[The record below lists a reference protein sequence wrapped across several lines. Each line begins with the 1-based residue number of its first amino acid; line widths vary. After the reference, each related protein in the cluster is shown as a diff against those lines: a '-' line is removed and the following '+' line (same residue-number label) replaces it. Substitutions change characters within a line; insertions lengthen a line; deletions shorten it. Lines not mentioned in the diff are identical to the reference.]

1 MTRRVALI
9 GKPLKRR
16 HSQVMHD
23 AAFRAF
29 GIDARYELV
38 ELEPGRLGSFIEQAR
53 DAGWL
58 GLQVTAPYKRD
69 VFGLLDQVEPEARA
83 IGAVNSIAR
92 GDEGSLIGFNT
103 DAPGFADAAERELEL
118 SFDGAA
124 VVVAGAG
131 GAARAVVRESL
142 TRGARDVVVASRRPE
157 QARELVATA
166 DGPVRAAELGDPACT
181 DALTTAD
188 LFVNATTVGMLSPGT
203 SIDPAALGG
212 RTAVFDL
219 VYVPA
224 ETALVTRARARGLRA
239 CNGAEMLVA
248 QAAIAFRRWTGIE
261 DASPV
266 MREAL
271 GPLLAESTAA

>member
-23 AAFRAF
+23 AAFQAY
-29 GIDARYELV
+29 GIDARYELL
-38 ELEPGRLGSFIEQAR
+38 ELDPHDLGPFTEQAR
-53 DAGWL
+53 DDSWL

-69 VFGLLDQVEPEARA
+69 VFALLDDVEPEARA
-83 IGAVNSIAR
+83 IGAVNSVAR
-92 GDEGSLIGFNT
+92 GDDGSLVGFNT
-103 DAPGFADAAERELEL
+103 DAPGFADAAQRELKL
-118 SFDGAA
+118 RFDDAA

-131 GAARAVVRESL
+131 GAARAVVHESL
-142 TRGARDVVVASRRPE
+142 ARGAREVVVASRRPE
-157 QARELVATA
+157 QARELVDAV
-166 DGPVRAAELGDPACT
+166 DGPARAARLGEPACV
-181 DALTTAD
+181 DALAAAD

-203 SIDPAALGG
+203 PVDPDTLG
-212 RTAVFDL
+212 RHTAVFDL

-224 ETALVTRARARGLRA
+224 QTELVTRARSRGRRA
-239 CNGAEMLVA
+239 CPGAAVLGA
-248 QAAIAFRRWTGIE
+248 QAAIAFRRWTAVE

-271 GPLLAESTAA
+271 APLLAESTAA